1 MFCELIH
8 TYFSSIVIEGTNT
21 PSFFK
26 KQLKA
31 TKSKIKRSTKQLKAS
46 KNKKN
51 TKLSSGI
58 AFLNI

>member
-8 TYFSSIVIEGTNT
+8 TYFSSMVIEGTST

-31 TKSKIKRSTKQLKAS
+31 TKSKIKKAQS
-46 KNKKN
+46 N
-51 TKLSSGI
+51 
-58 AFLNI
+58 